1 MASKMHGSL
10 YQFNRFGWVLWLGV
24 GCQYMLIGYAYP
36 ANSDT
41 EDTSEAE
48 KLNQGLHRLSV
59 LFDAPG
65 KVA

>member
-1 MASKMHGSL
+1 
-10 YQFNRFGWVLWLGV
+10 
-24 GCQYMLIGYAYP
+24 MLIGYAYP